1 MDLIIITGTSGSGK
15 STVLKSL
22 EDFGYYCI
30 DNFPPSLYHTIPV
43 LLQDTDDEND
53 KLAITV
59 DIRSVN
65 MFQHVELMLKFLEE
79 EGISHSIMFIDADE
93 LTLLKRFKETRR
105 NHPLMSETL
114 QTLEEAISKE
124 REMLQFLRQSSDIYI
139 DTTYLRTSE
148 LKEEVLQVLDNSEF
162 GKLKVHFVSFGF
174 KYGILR
180 DADIVFDLRC
190 LRNPYYDL
198 NLRSLTGE
206 NKEVRDFV
214 FESKEAR
221 GMFNV
226 IKEYLD
232 FTIPLYRAE
241 GKSQLIVGFGCTGGK
256 HRSVSFAYDFF
267 EKYDISGVHKIKR
280 HRDIEKDAL

>member
-139 DTTYLRTSE
+139 DTTYLR
-148 LKEEVLQVLDNSEF
+148 
-162 GKLKVHFVSFGF
+162 
-174 KYGILR
+174 
-180 DADIVFDLRC
+180 
-190 LRNPYYDL
+190 
-198 NLRSLTGE
+198 
-206 NKEVRDFV
+206 
-214 FESKEAR
+214 
-221 GMFNV
+221 
-226 IKEYLD
+226 
-232 FTIPLYRAE
+232 
-241 GKSQLIVGFGCTGGK
+241 
-256 HRSVSFAYDFF
+256 
-267 EKYDISGVHKIKR
+267 
-280 HRDIEKDAL
+280 

>member
-43 LLQDTDDEND
+43 LLEKTDDEND

-65 MFQHVELMLKFLEE
+65 MFQHLEIMLDFLKE
-79 EGISHSIMFIDADE
+79 EGISHSIMFIDADN

-105 NHPLMSETL
+105 NHPLMSKSI

-124 REMLQFLRQSSDIYI
+124 REMLHIMRQASDFYI

-148 LKEEVLQVLDNSEF
+148 LKEEILEVLDNSEF
-162 GKLKVHFVSFGF
+162 GKMQVHFVSFGF

-180 DADIVFDLRC
+180 DADVIFDLRC
-190 LRNPYYDL
+190 LRNPYYDP
-198 NLRSLTGE
+198 NLRFLTGE
-206 NKEVRDFV
+206 NKEVRDYV

-221 GMFNV
+221 GMFDV
-226 IKEYLD
+226 IKDYLD
-232 FTIPLYRAE
+232 YTIPLYKAE

-256 HRSVSFAYDFF
+256 HRSVSFAYEFF
-267 EKYDISGVHKIKR
+267 EKFEVAGVHKIKR
-280 HRDIEKDAL
+280 HRDIEKDAY